1 MKRFFVI
8 LSAAPSIVC
17 LILLGIFRFHLD
29 SQAEWIAL
37 ITGWISSTATIIL
50 GVVVFYQT
58 ENHKRRQEED
68 NKFYQEQADKNRQQ
82 DLMLRANPNATFT
95 QLVDITYAQCPMTIS
110 KNQSYNRLS
119 NIDFDNIHH
128 FPEHLYMN
136 LRFDVPQNNVLERVY
151 IEKVDIK
158 CYKGEFA
165 GGNFEEVASYV
176 LKNYSPNENVP
187 NIKVKK
193 QGCVDTVLSLL
204 FDFGNE
210 DDSKQE
216 EIKALLDNKELKWA
230 MSIYYT
236 LSNSFKIQI
245 KYITHLYFT
254 LANCIVD
261 DYGDFSYL
269 ILNPSSTTVQSSS
282 ISIDR

>member
-17 LILLGIFRFHLD
+17 LILLGIFRLHLD

-68 NKFYQEQADKNRQQ
+68 NKFYQEQADKNRLQ

-95 QLVDITYAQCPMTIS
+95 QLVDITSAQCPMTIS

-136 LRFDVPQNNVLERVY
+136 LRFGVPQNNLLERVY

-176 LKNYSPNENVP
+176 LKNYSSNENVP

-254 LANCIVD
+254 LAKCIVD

>member
-8 LSAAPSIVC
+8 LSAAPSVIC
-17 LILLGIFRFHLD
+17 LILLGVFRFQLK

-37 ITGWISSTATIIL
+37 VTGWISSTATIIL

-58 ENHKRRQEED
+58 ENHKKRQEED
-68 NKFYQEQADKNRQQ
+68 NKFYQDQADRNRWQ

-95 QLVDITYAQCPMTIS
+95 QITDITYSQCPMTIS
-110 KNQSYNRLS
+110 KNQSYNRLT
-119 NIDFDNIHH
+119 NIDFENIHH

-165 GGNFEEVASYV
+165 GGNFEEVASYC

-187 NIKVKK
+187 NIKVDKH
-193 QGCVDTVLSLL
+193 GCVETVLSLL
-204 FDFGNE
+204 FDLCNE
-210 DDSKQE
+210 DDTKQE
-216 EIKALLDNKELKWA
+216 EIKALLDNKNLKWI
-230 MSIYYT
+230 MTIYYT
-236 LSNSFKIQI
+236 LSNFFKIQI
-245 KYITHLYFT
+245 QYTTYLYFS
-254 LANCIVD
+254 LANCVAD
-261 DYGDFSYL
+261 EYGDFSYQT
-269 ILNPSSTTVQSSS
+269 LNSSSTTVQSSS
-282 ISIDR
+282 ISINK

>member
-8 LSAAPSIVC
+8 LSAAPSVIC
-17 LILLGIFRFHLD
+17 LILLGVFRFQLK

-37 ITGWISSTATIIL
+37 VTGWISSTATIIL

-58 ENHKRRQEED
+58 ENHKKRQEED
-68 NKFYQEQADKNRQQ
+68 NKFYQDQADRNRWQ

-95 QLVDITYAQCPMTIS
+95 QITDITYSQCPMTIS
-110 KNQSYNRLS
+110 KNQSYNRLT
-119 NIDFDNIHH
+119 NIDFENIHH

-165 GGNFEEVASYV
+165 GGNFEEVASYC

-187 NIKVKK
+187 NIKVDKH
-193 QGCVDTVLSLL
+193 GCVEIVLSLL
-204 FDFGNE
+204 FDLCNE
-210 DDSKQE
+210 DDTKQE
-216 EIKALLDNKELKWA
+216 EIKALLDNKNLKWI
-230 MSIYYT
+230 MTIYYT

-245 KYITHLYFT
+245 QYTTYLYFS
-254 LANCIVD
+254 LANCVAD
-261 DYGDFSYL
+261 EYGDFSYQT
-269 ILNPSSTTVQSSS
+269 LNSSSTTVQSSS
-282 ISIDR
+282 ISINK

>member
-8 LSAAPSIVC
+8 LSAAPSVIC
-17 LILLGIFRFHLD
+17 LILLGVFRFQLK

-37 ITGWISSTATIIL
+37 VTGWISSTATIIL

-58 ENHKRRQEED
+58 ENHKKRQEED
-68 NKFYQEQADKNRQQ
+68 NKFYQDQADRNRWQ

-95 QLVDITYAQCPMTIS
+95 QITDITYSQCPMTIS
-110 KNQSYNRLS
+110 KNQSYNRLT
-119 NIDFDNIHH
+119 NIDFENIHH

-165 GGNFEEVASYV
+165 GGNFEEVASYC

-187 NIKVKK
+187 NIKVDKH
-193 QGCVDTVLSLL
+193 GCVETVLSLL
-204 FDFGNE
+204 FDLCNE
-210 DDSKQE
+210 DDTKQE
-216 EIKALLDNKELKWA
+216 EIKALLDNKNLKWI
-230 MSIYYT
+230 MTIYYT

-245 KYITHLYFT
+245 QYTTYLYFS
-254 LANCIVD
+254 LANCVAD
-261 DYGDFSYL
+261 EYGDFSYQT
-269 ILNPSSTTVQSSS
+269 LNSSSTTVQSSS
-282 ISIDR
+282 ISINK

>member
-1 MKRFFVI
+1 
-8 LSAAPSIVC
+8 
-17 LILLGIFRFHLD
+17 
-29 SQAEWIAL
+29 
-37 ITGWISSTATIIL
+37 
-50 GVVVFYQT
+50 
-58 ENHKRRQEED
+58 
-68 NKFYQEQADKNRQQ
+68 
-82 DLMLRANPNATFT
+82 
-95 QLVDITYAQCPMTIS
+95 
-110 KNQSYNRLS
+110 
-119 NIDFDNIHH
+119 
-128 FPEHLYMN
+128 MN
-136 LRFDVPQNNVLERVY
+136 LRFGVPQNNLLERVY

-176 LKNYSPNENVP
+176 LKNYSSNENVP

>member
-8 LSAAPSIVC
+8 LSAAPSVIC
-17 LILLGIFRFHLD
+17 LILLGVFRFQLK

-37 ITGWISSTATIIL
+37 VTGWISSTATIIL

-58 ENHKRRQEED
+58 GNHKKRQEED
-68 NKFYQEQADKNRQQ
+68 NKFYQDQADRNRWQ

-95 QLVDITYAQCPMTIS
+95 QITDITYSQCPMTIS
-110 KNQSYNRLS
+110 KNQSYNRLT
-119 NIDFDNIHH
+119 NIDFENIHH

-165 GGNFEEVASYV
+165 GGNFEEVASYC

-187 NIKVKK
+187 NIKVDKH
-193 QGCVDTVLSLL
+193 GCVETVLSLL
-204 FDFGNE
+204 FDLCNE
-210 DDSKQE
+210 DDTKQE
-216 EIKALLDNKELKWA
+216 EIKALLDNKNLKWI
-230 MSIYYT
+230 MTIYYT

-245 KYITHLYFT
+245 QYTTYLYFS
-254 LANCIVD
+254 LANCVAD
-261 DYGDFSYL
+261 EYGDFSYQT
-269 ILNPSSTTVQSSS
+269 LNSSSTTVQSSS
-282 ISIDR
+282 ISINK

>member
-29 SQAEWIAL
+29 SQAELIAL

-58 ENHKRRQEED
+58 ENHKKRQEET
-68 NKFYQEQADKNRQQ
+68 NKFYQDQADKNRRQ

-95 QLVDITYAQCPMTIS
+95 QIIDFSYAKCSMTIS

-119 NIDFDNIHH
+119 NIDFENTHN
-128 FPEHLYMN
+128 FPEHVYMN
-136 LRFDVPQNNVLERVY
+136 LRFDVPQNNVLEQVY

-158 CYKGEFA
+158 CYKGEFSN
-165 GGNFEEVASYV
+165 GNYEEMAFYS
-176 LKNYSPNENVP
+176 LKNYSPDENIP
-187 NIKVKK
+187 NIKVNKL
-193 QGCVDTVLSLL
+193 GCIDTVLSLL
-204 FDFGNE
+204 FDLNNK
-210 DDSKQE
+210 DDTKQE
-216 EIKALLDNKELKWA
+216 EIKALLDNKELKW
-230 MSIYYT
+230 MMTVYYT

-245 KYITHLYFT
+245 KYNTYLYFS
-254 LANCIVD
+254 LANCVVD

>member
-110 KNQSYNRLS
+110 KINHT
-119 NIDFDNIHH
+119 ID
-128 FPEHLYMN
+128 
-136 LRFDVPQNNVLERVY
+136 
-151 IEKVDIK
+151 
-158 CYKGEFA
+158 
-165 GGNFEEVASYV
+165 S
-176 LKNYSPNENVP
+176 
-187 NIKVKK
+187 
-193 QGCVDTVLSLL
+193 
-204 FDFGNE
+204 
-210 DDSKQE
+210 
-216 EIKALLDNKELKWA
+216 
-230 MSIYYT
+230 
-236 LSNSFKIQI
+236 QI
-245 KYITHLYFT
+245 
-254 LANCIVD
+254 
-261 DYGDFSYL
+261 L
-269 ILNPSSTTVQSSS
+269 ILTIYT
-282 ISIDR
+282 ISRNTCI